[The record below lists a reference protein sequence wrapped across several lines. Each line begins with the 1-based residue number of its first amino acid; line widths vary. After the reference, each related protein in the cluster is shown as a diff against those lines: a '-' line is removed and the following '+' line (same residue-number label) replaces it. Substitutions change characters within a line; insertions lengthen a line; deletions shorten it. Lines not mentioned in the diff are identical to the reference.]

1 MNRYF
6 LEKKVEL
13 FYYIIKLIYYTSV
26 IILPVLPN
34 WLPIHAY
41 ARVFHM
47 KNQALCQYKHGSVWS
62 KDYDSAGGMKIFC
75 IYMCNTQK
83 NPLNSANVGRS
94 QARVKKKEGY
104 AFCTILIES

>member
-34 WLPIHAY
+34 WLPIYAY

-62 KDYDSAGGMKIFC
+62 KDYDSADGMKIFC
-75 IYMCNTQK
+75 IYIYMCNTQK
-83 NPLNSANVGRS
+83 
-94 QARVKKKEGY
+94 KH
-104 AFCTILIES
+104 F